1 MKWRTAKQRISY
13 IDVLRHLVRYKS
25 YITYKEAVIQSLQD
39 FLREFL
45 SDTDFLVFYSIA
57 LTTRL
62 C

>member
-1 MKWRTAKQRISY
+1 MKWRTAKQCISY
-13 IDVLRHLVRYKS
+13 IDVLQHLVRYES
-25 YITYKEAVIQSLQD
+25 YITYKEAVIQSLHD

-45 SDTDFLVFYSIA
+45 SDTDFLVFYSIV